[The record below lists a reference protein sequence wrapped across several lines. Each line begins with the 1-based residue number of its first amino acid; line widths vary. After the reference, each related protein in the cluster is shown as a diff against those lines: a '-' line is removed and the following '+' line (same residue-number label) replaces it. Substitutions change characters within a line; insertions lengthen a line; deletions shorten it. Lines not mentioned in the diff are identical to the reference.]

1 MTEKPSSADLTQIRV
16 PAGEA
21 AASSA
26 LRALDLEKIRTRLES
41 AHGPLYWK
49 SLEEV
54 AETKEFQAFVE
65 DELADRT
72 PNWLDADH
80 RRNFLKLAAA
90 SLAFAG
96 ITACTKQPKEVIVPY
111 VRQPEE
117 FVPGVPLYYATAMQ
131 MGGVGTGLL
140 VTSHLGRPTKIEGN
154 PDHPG
159 SLGASDYF
167 QQASIL
173 TMYDP
178 DRAQTVI
185 RNGAID
191 SWVSFQNAVASRRE
205 AALIKGDGLRILTE
219 TVTSPSLTAG
229 INSVLKDLPGAKW
242 HQYEVGGR
250 HSAYKGAM
258 LAFGRPVNT
267 IYNFS
272 QADVIVSLDADFLAC
287 GPGNL
292 RHARQFADKRRVQ
305 TNVTHTPQ
313 PKEDWQEGYQEGS
326 SAPRANQSASYASEN
341 TGPVVLPPQV
351 QAEGKPASDT
361 VMNRLYVVEPS
372 PSPTASMADHHFVVT
387 AGEVETWAW
396 DLAAALGAGGQSS
409 GKYKEIAAIAKDLQ
423 AHKGACLVVAGE
435 YQTPA
440 VHALAHAMNQALEN
454 VGKTV
459 SYTESI
465 EGNPTDQQDSLRQL
479 VADMNA
485 GKVETLF
492 ILGGNPAYSAPADLD
507 FAGALKKVAWKAYLG
522 LYCDETA
529 RQCFWSI
536 PEAHYLESWGDVRGF
551 DGTVSFV
558 QPLIAPLYGGKTAV
572 EVIATLGG
580 QPDKSDHD
588 LVQAYW
594 QGQVK
599 GSSFDI
605 YWQKALNDGVV
616 PNTALPAVTVMAK
629 MPPAPQPKS
638 AQGMEVIFRPD
649 PTIWDGSFSNNGWL
663 QELPKPQNKMTW
675 DNAIWISPTTAQQKN
690 LNVGDMAQLKYQG
703 RTITGPIWITPGHA
717 NNSATVHLGFG
728 RTFAGHVGDEV
739 GFNAYLVRTSG
750 APWSDY
756 GAELNKVSGSHEFA
770 TTQHTQTMEESEP
783 IRIATLDQYKK
794 TPQWVDQK
802 EDDKPISDKMTLYPD
817 YRYQGY
823 KWGMTIDLNACVGC
837 GSCMMACQSENN
849 IAVVGKIEV
858 IRGRHMN
865 WLRVDRYFKGNWD
878 NPELYYQP
886 VPCMQCENAPCELVC
901 PVAATVHSGE
911 GINQMVYNR
920 CVGTRYCSNNCPYKV
935 RRFNFLLYS
944 DWGTPSMYGL
954 RNPNVTVRS
963 RGVMEKCTYCIQRI
977 NAVKIESE
985 KQDRRIADG
994 EITPACAQ
1002 ACPTQ
1007 AIVFG
1012 DINDPKSRVAQMKA
1026 QARNYSLLEDLNV
1039 RPRTTYLGRLRNP
1052 NPEIGNA

>member
-1 MTEKPSSADLTQIRV
+1 MNQKP
-16 PAGEA
+16 
-21 AASSA
+21 
-26 LRALDLEKIRTRLES
+26 ALDLDKIRARLES
-41 AHGPLYWK
+41 AQGPLYWK
-49 SLEEV
+49 SLEEL
-54 AETKEFQAFVE
+54 AETKEFQAFLD

-96 ITACTKQPKEVIVPY
+96 VTACTKQPKEVIVPY

-140 VTSHLGRPTKIEGN
+140 VTSYLGRPTKIEGN

-159 SLGASDYF
+159 SMGASDYF

-178 DRAQTVI
+178 DRAQSVTKQ
-185 RNGAID
+185 GYID
-191 SWVSFQNAVASRRE
+191 SWVAFQADVASRRE
-205 AALIKGDGLRILTE
+205 EAMLKNGDGLRILTE
-219 TVTSPSLTAG
+219 TITSPTLTAG
-229 INSVLKDLPGAKW
+229 INAILKELPGAKW
-242 HQYEVGGR
+242 HQYEVGAR

-267 IYNFS
+267 IYDFS
-272 QADVIVSLDADFLAC
+272 QADVIVSIDADFLAC
-287 GPGNL
+287 GPCNL
-292 RHARQFADKRRVQ
+292 RHARQFADKRRVRS
-305 TNVTHTPQ
+305 NVTHAPQ

-326 SAPRANQSASYASEN
+326 SAPRANQSASYATEN
-341 TGPVVLPPQV
+341 RGPVVLPAQV
-351 QAEGKPASDT
+351 QAEGKAPSET
-361 VMNRLYVVEPS
+361 TMNRLYVVEPS
-372 PSPTASMADHHFVVT
+372 PSPTASMADHHFVLQ
-387 AGEVETWAW
+387 GSEIEGWAW
-396 DLAAALGAGGQSS
+396 DLAAALGLGGQNSR
-409 GKYKEIAAIAKDLQ
+409 KNKEIAAIAKDLQ
-423 AHKGACLVVAGE
+423 AHKGACLVVAGD
-435 YQTPA
+435 YQPA
-440 VHALAHAMNQALEN
+440 SVHALAHAMNQALGN

-459 SYTESI
+459 KYTESI

-485 GKVETLF
+485 GKVETLLM
-492 ILGGNPAYSAPADLD
+492 LGGNPVYSAPADLD
-507 FAGALKKVAWKAYLG
+507 FAGALKKVYWKAYLG
-522 LYCDETA
+522 LYSDETA
-529 RQCFWSI
+529 RQCIWQV

-558 QPLIAPLYGGKTAV
+558 QPLIAPLYGGKTAL
-572 EVIATLGG
+572 EVIATLSG

-594 QGQVK
+594 QGQSK
-599 GSSFDI
+599 GSNFDI
-605 YWQKALNDGVV
+605 FWQKALHDGVV
-616 PNTALPAVTVMAK
+616 PNTALAAVSVTAK
-629 MPPAPQPKS
+629 MPPASTPKTPQ
-638 AQGMEVIFRPD
+638 GLEINFRPD
-649 PTIWDGSFSNNGWL
+649 PTIWDGSFANNGWL
-663 QELPKPQNKMTW
+663 QELPKPANKMTW
-675 DNAIWISPTTAQQKN
+675 DNAIWISPSTSQQKN
-690 LNVGDMAQLKYQG
+690 LNNGDMAELKYQG
-703 RTITGPIWITPGHA
+703 RTVTGPVWIMPGHA
-717 NNSATVHLGFG
+717 NNSATVHLGYG

-739 GFNAYLVRTSG
+739 GFNAYLLRTSS

-756 GAELNKVSGSHEFA
+756 GLELNKVSGSHEFA
-770 TTQHTQTMEESEP
+770 TTQHTQTMEEGEP
-783 IRIATLDQYKK
+783 VRIATLEEYKR
-794 TPQWVDQK
+794 TPQFVDQK
-802 EDDKPISDKMTLYPD
+802 EEQKPIPPTLTLYPD

-823 KWGMTIDLNACVGC
+823 KWGMTIDLNSCVGC
-837 GSCMMACQSENN
+837 SSCMMACVSENN

-858 IRGRHMN
+858 TRGRHMN
-865 WLRVDRYFKGNWD
+865 WLRVDRYYKGNWD

-985 KQDRRIADG
+985 KENRRIADG

-1012 DINDPKSRVAQMKA
+1012 DINDPKSRVAQLKS

>member
-1 MTEKPSSADLTQIRV
+1 MTDKPV
-16 PAGEA
+16 
-21 AASSA
+21 
-26 LRALDLEKIRTRLES
+26 LDLDKIRARLES
-41 AHGPLYWK
+41 AQGPLYWK
-49 SLEEV
+49 SLEEL
-54 AETKEFQAFVE
+54 AETKEFQAFLD

-96 ITACTKQPKEVIVPY
+96 ITACTKQPKETIVPY

-117 FVPGVPLYYATAMQ
+117 FVPGLPLYYATAMQ

-140 VTSHLGRPTKIEGN
+140 VTSYLGRPTKIEGN

-178 DRAQTVI
+178 DRAQAVTKA
-185 RNGAID
+185 GYID
-191 SWVSFQNAVASRRE
+191 SWVAFQADVASRRE
-205 AALIKGDGLRILTE
+205 AAAVSNGNGLRILTE
-219 TVTSPSLTAG
+219 TVTSPTLTAG
-229 INSVLKDLPGAKW
+229 INAILKEFPGAKW
-242 HQYEVGGR
+242 HQYEVGAR
-250 HSAYKGAM
+250 HSAHEGGM

-272 QADVIVSLDADFLAC
+272 QADVVVSIDADFLAC

-305 TNVTHTPQ
+305 TNVTHSPQ

-326 SAPRANQSASYASEN
+326 IPPRTNQSAQYMSDN
-341 TGPVVLPPQV
+341 RGPVVLPAQV
-351 QAEGKPASDT
+351 QAEGKAPGDT
-361 VMNRLYVVEPS
+361 VLNRLYVVEPS
-372 PSPTASMADHHFVVT
+372 PSPTSSMADHHFVLP
-387 AGEVETWAW
+387 AGAIEGWAW
-396 DLAAALGAGGQSS
+396 DLAAALGLGGQSS
-409 GKYKEIAAIAKDLQ
+409 GKYKEVAAIAKDLQ
-423 AHKGACLVVAGE
+423 ANKGACLVVAGD
-435 YQTPA
+435 YQPPA
-440 VHALAHAMNQALEN
+440 VHALAHAMNQALGN

-459 SYTESI
+459 AYTDPI
-465 EGNPTDQQDSLRQL
+465 EGNPTDQQASLREL

-485 GKVETLF
+485 GKVETLM
-492 ILGGNPAYSAPADLD
+492 IIGGNPVYSAPADLD
-507 FAGALKKVAWKAYLG
+507 FSGALKKVYWKAYLG
-522 LYCDETA
+522 LYSDETG
-529 RQCFWSI
+529 RQCIWQV
-536 PEAHYLESWGDVRGF
+536 PEAHYLESWGDVRAF
-551 DGTVSFV
+551 DGTVSLV
-558 QPLIAPLYGGKTAV
+558 QPLIAPLYGGKTAL

-588 LVQAYW
+588 LVQAHW
-594 QGQVK
+594 QAQPQAK
-599 GSSFDI
+599 TPTFDVF
-605 YWQKALNDGVV
+605 WQKALYDGVV
-616 PNTALPAVTVMAK
+616 PNTMLPAVNVTAK
-629 MPPAPQPKS
+629 MPPASQPKT
-638 AQGMEVIFRPD
+638 AQGMEIMFRPD
-649 PTIWDGSFSNNGWL
+649 ATIWDGSFSNNGWL
-663 QELPKPQNKMTW
+663 QELPKPSNKMTW
-675 DNAIWISPTTAQQKN
+675 DNAVWISPGTSQKN
-690 LNVGDMAQLKYQG
+690 NLNIGDVVELKYQG
-703 RTITGPIWITPGHA
+703 RKITGPIWIQPGHA
-717 NNSATVHLGFG
+717 DNCATIHLGFG
-728 RTFAGHVGDEV
+728 RTYAGHVGNEV
-739 GFNAYLVRTSG
+739 GFNAYLLRTSS
-750 APWSDY
+750 APWNDY
-756 GAELNKVSGSHEFA
+756 GLEMNKVGGGHEFA
-770 TTQHTQTMEESEP
+770 TTQHTQTMEEGEP
-783 IRIATLDQYKK
+783 IRIATLDEYKK

-802 EDDKPISDKMTLYPD
+802 EDDKPLSDKLTLYPD
-817 YRYQGY
+817 FRYEGY

-858 IRGRHMN
+858 TRGRHMN
-865 WLRVDRYFKGNWD
+865 WLRVDRYFRGNWD

-886 VPCMQCENAPCELVC
+886 VPCMHCESAPCELVC

-944 DWGTPSMYGL
+944 DWGTPSLYGV

-985 KQDRRIADG
+985 KQNRRIADG

-1012 DINDPKSRVAQMKA
+1012 DINDPKSRVAQLKA